1 MLNKILQ
8 KVKSEFMLVLI
19 ANIFSYLIAFS
30 GSVIYVR
37 MLGKTDFGLYTFAFG
52 IVSLFLLVNGFGAAS
67 GVLQYV
73 SRAKSDSERLGYL
86 NFAFVAGVSCNLI
99 ISILII
105 AYALFIPLPLVNARD
120 ALLGMALFPV
130 GRLYIDI
137 FQAYLR
143 ATQQNKL
150 QAKFLIINNLLLLII
165 NIVGVMIFRLYGLIY
180 FTYLGYALMYLVSL
194 VYFKLPAINWTLFK
208 QKTIKVKE
216 FISYSFFST
225 LSNAFSGLLF
235 VLDTIIISYV
245 VKDAGLLATYK
256 VATIIP
262 FAINFI
268 PNIAVNYFYPL
279 FVQNAHDPHKI
290 RQLARYVS
298 VRMFMFS
305 GLVSLLL
312 IILAKPLVLLI
323 FGSSYQESILP
334 FQIIAF
340 GYWIIATFRTINGN
354 ILAALGKAKLSFYL
368 TSIILLVNV
377 VVTYCMVK
385 YFSINGAAIAIVIM
399 YTFSSLIGYIALK
412 LILRDMV
419 GK

>member
-1 MLNKILQ
+1 MLNKIFQ
-8 KVKSEFMLVLI
+8 KLKSEFMLVLV

-37 MLGKTDFGLYTFAFG
+37 ILGKIDFGLYTFAFG

-73 SRAKSDSERLGYL
+73 SRAKNDAERLEYL
-86 NFAFVAGVSCNLI
+86 SFAFIAGVSCNAI
-99 ISILII
+99 ISILIV
-105 AYALFIPLPLVNARD
+105 AYALLIPLPLANARYV
-120 ALLGMALFPV
+120 LLGMALFPV

-150 QAKFLIINNLLLLII
+150 QARFLIINNMLLLII
-165 NIVGVMIFRLYGLIY
+165 NIIGVACFKLYGLVY

-194 VYFKLPAINWTLFK
+194 IYFRLPVIDFGVLK
-208 QKTIKVKE
+208 EQTIKIKE

-268 PNIAVNYFYPL
+268 PNIAVNYFYPQ
-279 FVQNAHDPHKI
+279 FVQNAHDPNKI
-290 RQLARYVS
+290 RSLARYVS
-298 VRMFMFS
+298 LRMFLFS
-305 GLVSLLL
+305 GVVSLLL
-312 IILAKPLVLLI
+312 IVLAKPLILVI
-323 FGSSYQESILP
+323 FGTSYHDSILP

-368 TSIILLVNV
+368 TSVILVMNILI
-377 VVTYCMVK
+377 TYFMVK
-385 YFSINGAAIAIVIM
+385 VFSINGAAMAIVIM
-399 YTFSSLIGYIALK
+399 YTFSSLIGYVALK
-412 LILRDMV
+412 LILRDMSR
-419 GK
+419 